1 MTEIGILARPS
12 CRDSF
17 SAPNPN
23 DDIPL
28 EATADGP
35 EPITNGLP
43 QASQELN
50 PDLQM
55 HEDAQA
61 RDLTLEQLYV
71 KDAFLVLRA
80 LCKLTMKPLLS
91 ERYVSRKSQEAEYE
105 QIY

>member
-1 MTEIGILARPS
+1 
-12 CRDSF
+12 
-17 SAPNPN
+17 
-23 DDIPL
+23 
-28 EATADGP
+28 
-35 EPITNGLP
+35 
-43 QASQELN
+43 
-50 PDLQM
+50 M

-91 ERYVSRKSQEAEYE
+91 ERYVSRKSQEAKYE